1 MAVEFVDSHEVLD
14 VPGYWGLLG
23 SKKHPLVYMNMPK
36 SGCTTIK
43 NYLFYLDT
51 GSVYKDP
58 LAIHFNNR
66 ALLRIE
72 TQPLQLLAKL
82 TRQDIVFTFIREP
95 IGRIYSCYNEK
106 IHSASQYSFP
116 DVRAYLEENYGLQFP
131 QDGKISLDNH
141 IANFSR
147 FITFLTR
154 NLAGRTPV
162 RKDYHW
168 QAQHRVIKQQSANIV
183 LDFIGIIETFE
194 RDFRQLLAAADV
206 PTTISFDRKFNE
218 SSAVSYPMK
227 DVVQSEVEARLRAL
241 YENDL
246 EFYALR
252 KSIDCFERRAVP

>member
-1 MAVEFVDSHEVLD
+1 
-14 VPGYWGLLG
+14 
-23 SKKHPLVYMNMPK
+23 MNMPK

-43 NYLFYLDT
+43 NYLFYLDN

-58 LAIHFNNR
+58 LAIHFDNR

-72 TQPLQLLAKL
+72 TQPLQLLTKL
-82 TRQDIVFTFIREP
+82 TRQNMVFTFLREP

-106 IHSASQYSFP
+106 IHLVSQYSFP

-131 QDGKISLDNH
+131 QDGEISLDNH
-141 IANFSR
+141 IANFR
-147 FITFLTR
+147 HFITFLTR
-154 NLAGRTPV
+154 NLAGKTPV

-168 QAQHRVIKQQSANIV
+168 QAQHRIIKQQSANIV

-194 RDFRQLLAAADV
+194 RDFRQLLGVTNV
-206 PTTISFDRKFNE
+206 PATLSFDRKFNE
-218 SSAVSYPMK
+218 SSARMYPMK
-227 DVVQSEVEARLRAL
+227 DVVQSEVASRLRSL